1 MSSQEL
7 SRVAQLVCV
16 PTTTT
21 SSLEGVEGANE
32 GSDYLPPRIA
42 RCFPE
47 LGRHFKQWQAK
58 VLQMKTIT
66 IVLDISKEGAPQWQL
81 VPCFPS
87 IPLVEMEVATNI
99 MIIATGITQMA
110 GSQ

>member
-7 SRVAQLVCV
+7 SRVAQLVCM
-16 PTTTT
+16 PTTT

-32 GSDYLPPRIA
+32 GSDDLPPRIA

-66 IVLDISKEGAPQWQL
+66 IVLESLRKEL
-81 VPCFPS
+81 R
-87 IPLVEMEVATNI
+87 N
-99 MIIATGITQMA
+99 
-110 GSQ
+110 GS